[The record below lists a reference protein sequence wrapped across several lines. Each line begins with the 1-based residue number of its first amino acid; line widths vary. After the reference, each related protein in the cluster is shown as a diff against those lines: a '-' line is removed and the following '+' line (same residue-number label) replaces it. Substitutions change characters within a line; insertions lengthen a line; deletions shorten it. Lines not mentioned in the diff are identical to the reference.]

1 MNDVAGA
8 SRGRINDINQ
18 RRFLRLHDRK
28 EIMKRD
34 EMNGIEKGKSK
45 EEDTKKGDIEKKK
58 NTAKR
63 EYKEQKDTEKR
74 DEEKEMKK
82 PETKDTHDHDTFQ
95 RSHKRF
101 VMTFKPRKV
110 CYSLISN

>member
-1 MNDVAGA
+1 MNDVADA
-8 SRGRINDINQ
+8 SIGGTNNINQ
-18 RRFLRLHDRK
+18 RRSLRLHDRK

-34 EMNGIEKGKSK
+34 EMNGIEKGKPK
-45 EEDTKKGDIEKKK
+45 EEDIKKGDIEKKK
-58 NTAKR
+58 NTANR
-63 EYKEQKDTEKR
+63 EYKEQEDTEKR
-74 DEEKEMKK
+74 DEEEEMKN